1 MTMVARPQKTA
12 LILAQRIVSDVQRA
26 GLVPGDK
33 LQSERLMMEQY
44 DVGRGTLRE
53 ALRYLEFQGLL
64 SFKPGPGGGPVVQK
78 PGAESLAATLALLL
92 QFDGAPYRVVAEAR
106 AAFEPLMAR
115 LAAERISA
123 DRLGELE
130 KTLIDMENGL
140 LDNEVYLDS
149 NRRFHDVIAWASG
162 NSLFGFLIDV
172 MVGSMDMSGAS
183 HGIQYPT
190 DKRKAVLAAHR
201 TIYEAIE
208 KGDPS
213 SAEGAM
219 EAHIQEYF
227 TYAVRRFPD
236 AMDRLIVW
244 G

>member
-12 LILAQRIVSDVQRA
+12 LILAQRIVGDVQRG
-26 GLVPGDK
+26 GLAPGDK
-33 LQSERLMMEQY
+33 LPSERLMMEQY

-78 PGAESLAATLALLL
+78 PGADSLAATLSLLL
-92 QFDGAPYRVVAEAR
+92 QFDGAPYRVIAEAR

-115 LAAERISA
+115 LAAERITA

-140 LDNEVYLDS
+140 EDNEAYLDA
-149 NRRFHDVIAWASG
+149 NTRFHDVIAWASD
-162 NSLFGFLIDV
+162 NSLFGFLVDV
-172 MVGSMDMSGAS
+172 MVGSMDLSGAA

-190 DKRKAVLAAHR
+190 TKRRAVLTAHR
-201 TIYEAIE
+201 NIFEAIE
-208 KGDPS
+208 KGDPAG
-213 SAEGAM
+213 AEDAM
-219 EAHIQEYF
+219 QSHIQEYF
-227 TYAVRRFPD
+227 DYARRRFPE

>member
-12 LILAQRIVSDVQRA
+12 LILAQRIVRDVHRE
-26 GLVPGDK
+26 GLSPGDK

-64 SFKPGPGGGPVVQK
+64 SFKPGPGGGPVIEK

-115 LAAERISA
+115 LAAERITR
-123 DRLGELE
+123 DRLGELQQ
-130 KTLIDMENGL
+130 TLVDMEDGL
-140 LDNEVYLDS
+140 QDNEAYLDS

-183 HGIQYPT
+183 HGIQYPAK
-190 DKRKAVLAAHR
+190 KRQAVLTAHR
-201 TIYEAIE
+201 NIYLAIE
-208 KGDPS
+208 KGDPG
-213 SAEGAM
+213 SAEEAM
-219 EAHIQEYF
+219 ESHIQEYF
-227 TYAVRRFPD
+227 NYAVRRFPD